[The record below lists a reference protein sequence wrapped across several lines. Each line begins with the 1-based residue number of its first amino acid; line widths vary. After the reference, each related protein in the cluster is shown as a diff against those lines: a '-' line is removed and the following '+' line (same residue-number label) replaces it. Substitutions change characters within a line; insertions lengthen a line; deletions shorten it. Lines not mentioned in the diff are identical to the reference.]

1 MKREEIST
9 DQAPAA
15 IGPYSLA
22 VSTETMVFTSGQIP
36 LSPATGE
43 VVEGGIEAQ
52 AKQVLANLKAV
63 LEAGGA
69 DFSTVVK
76 TTVFLTDLGNFA
88 TVNALYAEAF
98 GDTKPAR
105 STIQVSALPKD
116 SLVEIEAVALVKE
129 SGA

>member
-22 VSTETMVFTSGQIP
+22 VSTEGMVYTSGQIP
-36 LSPATGE
+36 LVPDTGE
-43 VVEGGIEAQ
+43 LVTGGIEAQ
-52 AKQVLANLKAV
+52 ASQVLSNLKAV
-63 LEAGGA
+63 LESSGA

-88 TVNALYAEAF
+88 TVNALYAAAF
-98 GDTKPAR
+98 GETKPAR
-105 STIQVSALPKD
+105 STIEVSALPKGA
-116 SLVEIEAVALVKE
+116 LVEIEAVALVKE
-129 SGA
+129 A